1 MKKIIALLAV
11 VMMFT
16 ACDSDDDVN
25 DGEDPIL
32 GTWFVVDLENAYSD
46 DELSECNMN
55 SNITFHADNTAD
67 SEFYEE
73 VQGECVFEAET
84 AGWERNTNGQY
95 TFELPF
101 FGRQTGDVEFMGSNQ
116 FKFSVPAMPGVSITF
131 EK

>member
-1 MKKIIALLAV
+1 MKKLIALFAV
-11 VMMFT
+11 FMMFT
-16 ACDSDDDVN
+16 ACSSDDDAN

-32 GTWFVVDLENAYSD
+32 GTWYVVELENAFSD

-73 VQGECVFEAET
+73 VEEECMSEADTSE
-84 AGWERNTNGQY
+84 WKRETNGQY
-95 TFELPF
+95 TFDLPF
-101 FGRQTGDVEFMGSNQ
+101 FGRQTGDVEFSGSNQ
-116 FKFSVPAMPGVSITF
+116 FKFSVPSLPGVSLTF

>member
-11 VMMFT
+11 FMMFT

-32 GTWFVVDLENAYSD
+32 GTWFVVDLENAFSD

-73 VQGECVFEAET
+73 VEGECLFEADTSE
-84 AGWERNTNGQY
+84 WKRETNGQY
-95 TFELPF
+95 TFDLPF
-101 FGRQTGDVEFMGSNQ
+101 FGRQRGDVEFIGNSQ
-116 FKFSVPAMPGVSITF
+116 FKFSVPSMPGVSLTF